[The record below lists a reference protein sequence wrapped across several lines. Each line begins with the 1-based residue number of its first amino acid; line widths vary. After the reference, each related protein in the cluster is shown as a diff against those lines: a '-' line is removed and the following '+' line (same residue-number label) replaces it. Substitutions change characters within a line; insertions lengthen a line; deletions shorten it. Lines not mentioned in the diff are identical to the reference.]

1 MAVVMDE
8 RHERMFGFPW
18 EAAGHSCHGNP
29 LKSST
34 FESAE
39 ARMNSITP
47 PPTEALEQVVVQGL
61 EALKAQDIVSLDLR
75 PLTHAIASTFVVASA
90 SSRTQVE
97 ALARSVEQATSQTL
111 NERPWGVHGLRG
123 GEWVILDYSDVV
135 VHIFHNEARAHYALE
150 ELWGDAPA
158 HHHTSN

>member
-1 MAVVMDE
+1 M
-8 RHERMFGFPW
+8 
-18 EAAGHSCHGNP
+18 
-29 LKSST
+29 K
-34 FESAE
+34 
-39 ARMNSITP
+39 SITP
-47 PPTEALEQVVVQGL
+47 PPTEALAQAVVSGL

-90 SSRTQVE
+90 TSRTQVE
-97 ALARSVEQATSQTL
+97 ALARSVEQATLETL

-135 VHIFHNEARAHYALE
+135 VHIFHTEARAHYALE

-158 HHHTSN
+158 QRHSSI

>member
-1 MAVVMDE
+1 
-8 RHERMFGFPW
+8 
-18 EAAGHSCHGNP
+18 
-29 LKSST
+29 
-34 FESAE
+34 
-39 ARMNSITP
+39 MNSITP
-47 PPTEALEQVVVQGL
+47 PPTEALAQVVVQGL

-90 SSRTQVE
+90 TSRTQVE
-97 ALARSVEQATSQTL
+97 ALARSVEQATSETL

-135 VHIFHNEARAHYALE
+135 VHIFHSEARAHYALE

-158 HHHTSN
+158 QHHTSN